1 MQGGGLATGK
11 WDNIETVFLTQHAH
25 SGPST
30 SSSFMNIHDAMFV
43 FKKEICSLNAL
54 QWLG

>member
-30 SSSFMNIHDAMFV
+30 YSSFMNIHDAMFV
-43 FKKEICSLNAL
+43 FNKELCSLNTL